1 MMVYY
6 TWKGYEISSF
16 FKEYRHPMYVKS
28 VRKGCV
34 TWVTDYLY
42 AAHYSEKTARKHYEN
57 IMSGVY
63 ENTEDVDTE
72 RNALADEIDRLNIRV
87 SNLENEYARKYGEE
101 R

>member
-16 FKEYRHPMYVKS
+16 IKGYRRAMYVKS
-28 VRKGCV
+28 IRKGRV

-42 AAHYSEKTARKHYEN
+42 AAHYSEKKAMEHYAN

-63 ENTEDVDTE
+63 EDTEDVDTE
-72 RNALADEIDRLNIRV
+72 RNALADEIDRLNVRV
-87 SNLENEYARKYGEE
+87 SVLKDEYASKYGEE